1 VIAAFVDTLALSG
14 FTLVAHD
21 WGGPIGLATV
31 EEHPALPLPRSSP
44 LKRKALTD
52 GQRGRTVLLAGR
64 EQRRRA
70 VGFIAEERRVLH
82 VQASGQLVGY
92 RGEHLRRV
100 DPSCDE
106 CRHLSQRSLLLRKH
120 TKGVLTH
127 RDQPLGRLTEPERVR
142 DRIGGEVDV
151 EDSVRRAAALPG
163 LDPAV
168 RTELAGTVRRV
179 VGKLLHTPTVRIQQL
194 ASADGGKAY
203 ADALR
208 DLFELDPRATA
219 AITTPLHGAS

>member
-1 VIAAFVDTLALSG
+1 MVCDLGLPRNVELAVGEVPGVTLLDLDALARRLEQRDTPDAVEAARQ
-14 FTLVAHD
+14 LVAQEVH
-21 WGGPIGLATV
+21 
-31 EEHPALPLPRSSP
+31 SF
-44 LKRKALTD
+44 
-52 GQRGRTVLLAGR
+52 LLA
-64 EQRRRA
+64 QRT
-70 VGFIAEERRVLH
+70 AELVPTVAALRTW
-82 VQASGQLVGY
+82 ASEV
-92 RGEHLRRV
+92 V
-100 DPSCDE
+100 DLE
-106 CRHLSQRSLLLRKH
+106 LQRL
-120 TKGVLTH
+120 
-127 RDQPLGRLTEPERVR
+127 DVR
-142 DRIGGEVDV
+142 
-151 EDSVRRAAALPG
+151 LPG